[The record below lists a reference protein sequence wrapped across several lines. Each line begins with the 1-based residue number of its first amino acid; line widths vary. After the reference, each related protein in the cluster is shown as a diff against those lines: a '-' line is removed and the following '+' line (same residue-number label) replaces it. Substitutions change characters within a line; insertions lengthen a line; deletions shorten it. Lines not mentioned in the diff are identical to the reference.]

1 MVFNRPL
8 MQRMF
13 CLAAV
18 AAAVEF
24 AWAQNVVYRCVD
36 DAGRAQYTNVQSDVS
51 GRPCQ
56 VVQRE
61 ISVVPTP
68 AAGASKP
75 AAQAGATQSA
85 AKPPAAP
92 GPVAAGNPN
101 LRVDGSTQ
109 RNRDDTRRKVLEDEL
124 VQEERLL
131 ARARDD
137 LTEQEKI
144 RTGDERNYQRV
155 LDRLKPYQDAVE
167 RHAKNID
174 ALKKEI
180 GSIR

>member
-1 MVFNRPL
+1 MAINRPL
-8 MQRMF
+8 MQTVI

-18 AAAVEF
+18 AAAVDVV
-24 AWAQNVVYRCVD
+24 WAQNVVYRCVD

-61 ISVVPTP
+61 ISVVPT
-68 AAGASKP
+68 AGAPAPKP
-75 AAQAGATQSA
+75 AAPAGTTQSA
-85 AKPPAAP
+85 TKPAAS
-92 GPVAAGNPN
+92 GPVAASNPN
-101 LRVDGSTQ
+101 LRVDGNTQ
-109 RNRDDTRRKVLEDEL
+109 RSRDDTRRKVLEDEL
-124 VQEERLL
+124 SQEERLL
-131 ARARDD
+131 SRARDD
-137 LTEQEKI
+137 LSEQEKI

-155 LDRLKPYQDAVE
+155 LDRLKPFQDAVD

-180 GSIR
+180 SVIR

>member
-1 MVFNRPL
+1 MAINRAL
-8 MQRMF
+8 MQSVI
-13 CLAAV
+13 CLAA
-18 AAAVEF
+18 AAVATDV

-61 ISVVPTP
+61 ISVVPP
-68 AAGASKP
+68 PSAGATKP
-75 AAQAGATQSA
+75 APPAGATQSA
-85 AKPPAAP
+85 SKPAAP

-101 LRVDGSTQ
+101 LRVDGNTQ
-109 RNRDDTRRKVLEDEL
+109 RSRDDTRRKVLEDEL
-124 VQEERLL
+124 AQEERLL
-131 ARARDD
+131 SRARDD

-144 RTGDERNYQRV
+144 RSGDERNYQRV
-155 LDRLKPYQDAVE
+155 LDRLKPFQDAVE

-180 GSIR
+180 ASIR

>member
-1 MVFNRPL
+1 MVFYRPL
-8 MQRMF
+8 LQSMV

-24 AWAQNVVYRCVD
+24 AQAQNVVYRCVD

-61 ISVVPTP
+61 ISVVPPATATP
-68 AAGASKP
+68 PKP
-75 AAQAGATQSA
+75 AAQVGATQA
-85 AKPPAAP
+85 APKPAAAP

-101 LRVDGSTQ
+101 LRVDGNTQ
-109 RNRDDTRRKVLEDEL
+109 RSRDDTRRKVLEDEL

-131 ARARDD
+131 TRARDD
-137 LTEQEKI
+137 LSEQEKM

-155 LDRLKPYQDAVE
+155 LDRLKPYQDAVD